1 MLSWF
6 RRRPNGGKGVT
17 PVAPGADPR
26 FAGRF
31 CPQPFRMAQAYD
43 DGTLYFC
50 CPSWLPVSPGN
61 LHDAPIE
68 EVWNSSWA
76 QAVRKSILDGS
87 YRYCSEVNCPRLQGQ
102 EGGLEPNESVR
113 DPYMRKIIDEGL
125 TVLPKGPQD
134 LSVAYDPTCNL
145 SCPSCRTELYKCGS
159 EQKAQIGVIH
169 EHIFGKGLAGTR
181 FITISTNGDPFA
193 SSYYLSA
200 LREFDWAGHRGL
212 RINFITNGLR
222 LTPEMWESVR
232 NCHNN
237 VNSIHVSVNAA
248 SPETFAINQRGG
260 QLEKLLPNLE
270 FIASLRRKRRIHR
283 FSLGF
288 YVLANNFRE
297 MNDFVALGKR
307 LGVDSIFF
315 GHILRAQSHTDEEF
329 ARIAV
334 HLPGHP
340 DHAEFLEIL
349 RGPIMSD
356 PIVRLSN
363 MSSFISGNIALD
375 GLNPSQGVVFK
386 QYLEWEAF
394 RSYLNLSPA
403 QAETAR
409 GILLGH
415 KEQVARLLGAVP
427 VEGGEPPLSLIAAT
441 QAGPG
446 EPPSLNDF
454 LAANMPEGGT
464 ETYAATLRTLDAAC
478 RAEIAALLPPPV
490 DQVLSRLPVT
500 SMLDVETGHDPIAA
514 AANAYRDARGAPIAG
529 RISLREVAEAAG
541 LNEGQ
546 SEQLR
551 TAIDQLKD
559 EFTRLFSRAAPGGG
573 EAIAK
578 RLAAVPARRHAE
590 VLAACMQE
598 ESALPGGGRLRLFA
612 ARESSVRLSASL
624 RLGAEKWRVI
634 EALPIESLIDIH
646 TGHDPFAAA
655 VERFRQALQRES
667 AAS

>member
-1 MLSWF
+1 MFSWF

-17 PVAPGADPR
+17 PVSPGADPR

-43 DGTLYFC
+43 DGTLFFC

-61 LHDAPIE
+61 LLEMPIE
-68 EVWNSSWA
+68 EVWNSTWA

-102 EGGLEPNESVR
+102 EDGLVPNESVR
-113 DPYMRKIIDEGL
+113 DPYLRTIIDEGL
-125 TVLPKGPQD
+125 TALPKGPLE

-145 SCPSCRTELYKCGS
+145 SCPSCRTDLYKCGS
-159 EQKAQIGVIH
+159 KEKEQIGQIH
-169 EHIFGKGLAGTR
+169 GHIFGKGLAGTE

-200 LREFDWAGHRGL
+200 LREFDWAGHRKL

-232 NCHNN
+232 NCHKN

-248 SPETFAINQRGG
+248 SPETFAVNQRGG

-270 FIASLRRKRRIHR
+270 FIAALRRRRQFNR

-297 MNDFVALGKR
+297 MKHFVALGKR
-307 LGVDSIFF
+307 LGVDSVFF

-340 DHAEFLEIL
+340 DHGEFLDIL
-349 RGPIMSD
+349 RDPIMSD

-375 GLNPSQGVVFK
+375 GLDPSHGVVFK
-386 QYLEWEAF
+386 NYLEWDAF
-394 RSYLNLSPA
+394 TSYLNLAPSVA
-403 QAETAR
+403 DTAR
-409 GILLGH
+409 DILLAH
-415 KEQVARLLGAVP
+415 KEHVATLLSAVP
-427 VEGGEPPLSLIAAT
+427 ATGGEPPISLIAAT
-441 QAGPG
+441 ASGVG
-446 EPPSLNDF
+446 ESPNLEAFMAKN
-454 LAANMPEGGT
+454 APEGGAG
-464 ETYAATLRTLDAAC
+464 TYAEILRTMDAAC
-478 RAEIAALLPPPV
+478 RERIMELLPASASHV
-490 DQVLSRLPVT
+490 IHRLPVT
-500 SMLDVETGHDPIAA
+500 SMLDVETGHDPIAKEA
-514 AANAYRDARGAPIAG
+514 AAYRDAHGTPVGG
-529 RISLREVAEAAG
+529 RLTLKQAATEANLDGTQTEYLRAAV
-541 LNEGQ
+541 
-546 SEQLR
+546 
-551 TAIDQLKD
+551 DQLKD

-573 EAIAK
+573 ESFAK
-578 RLAAVPARRHAE
+578 RLSAEPARRHAE
-590 VLAACMQE
+590 LIATWMQE
-598 ESALPGGGRLRLFA
+598 ESALPDGGRLRLFA
-612 ARESSVRLSASL
+612 ARESTVRLSLSL
-624 RLGAEKWRVI
+624 RLGSEKWRAV

-646 TGHDPFAAA
+646 TGHDPFKAAI
-655 VERFRQALQRES
+655 ERFRQVERYR
-667 AAS
+667 